1 MNGFE
6 TVIFEKVEGIAWL
19 TLNRPHVHNAVN
31 MQMRDE
37 LWELMWAARDDPDVR
52 VVILKGAGDRAL
64 SAGADI
70 TEFGTAPSLVES
82 RRARHQRDLWDF
94 MLAMP
99 KPLIAA
105 IQGYALGAGI
115 EMAMLCDFRIA
126 SEDARMGLPEVSL
139 GYIPSAGGTQ
149 LLPRTINPG
158 AARGMIFS
166 GDHIDAQEAVRL
178 GLVHQVVPRKRLY
191 TEAEALARRLVTRPP
206 LALAYAKEAVLKG
219 LSLPLREG
227 LALERRLATLALMS
241 DDAKRAL
248 TLHSRGTTLGSL
260 KV

>member
-1 MNGFE
+1 VNGFD

-19 TLNRPHVHNAVN
+19 TLNRPQVHNAVN

-37 LWELMWAARDDPDVR
+37 LWELLWAVRDDPDVR
-52 VVILKGAGDRAL
+52 VVILKGAGDRAF

-82 RRARHQRDLWDF
+82 RRARHQRDLWGF
-94 MLAMP
+94 MLAIP

-126 SEDARMGLPEVSL
+126 SEDARLGLPEVSL

-158 AARGMIFS
+158 AALAMIFS
-166 GDHIDAQEAVRL
+166 GDHIGAQEALRL
-178 GLVHQVVPRKRLY
+178 GLVHQVVARERLY
-191 TEAEALARRLVTRPP
+191 AEAEALARRLIARSP

-219 LSLPLREG
+219 LNLPLREG
-227 LALERRLATLALMS
+227 LALETRLATLALMS
-241 DDAKRAL
+241 EDAKQGL
-248 TLHSRGTTLGSL
+248 TSFSREGSPGSL
-260 KV
+260 KT